1 MTLGEQLQ
9 QIREEAGLTI
19 EDLSSITKIQAK
31 YLGRLEDDEHDKL
44 PSAVYIRGFIQ
55 KWATA
60 CNQDSE
66 KFLLQFYRENKAL
79 IVKPG
84 EERLSNIT
92 ASSFIVTPKHILL
105 VFFSIAIAGLAGF
118 IIYQQNIFSNIPQIE
133 VFSPQEF
140 NSIVE
145 LDVILIEG
153 RVDNTDSVS
162 VNDNQIQT
170 TSAGEFQY
178 EYKLSPGLNTIIIKA
193 QSSSGKTV
201 ETIRKILKL

>member
-1 MTLGEQLQ
+1 M
-9 QIREEAGLTI
+9 
-19 EDLSSITKIQAK
+19 
-31 YLGRLEDDEHDKL
+31 
-44 PSAVYIRGFIQ
+44 
-55 KWATA
+55 
-60 CNQDSE
+60 
-66 KFLLQFYRENKAL
+66 
-79 IVKPG
+79 
-84 EERLSNIT
+84 
-92 ASSFIVTPKHILL
+92 
-105 VFFSIAIAGLAGF
+105 AGF

-145 LDVILIEG
+145 LDVILIKG

-162 VNDNQIQT
+162 INDNQIQT
-170 TSAGEFQY
+170 TPTGEFQY